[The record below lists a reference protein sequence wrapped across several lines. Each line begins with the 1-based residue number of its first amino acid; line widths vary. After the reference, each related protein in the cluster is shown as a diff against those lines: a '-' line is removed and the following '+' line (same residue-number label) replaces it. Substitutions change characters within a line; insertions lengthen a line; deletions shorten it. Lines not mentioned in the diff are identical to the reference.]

1 MLVINIG
8 CKLQGIQMKKYSYV
22 YIITNKRNG
31 TLYVGVTSNLIKRI
45 YEHKNGF
52 VDSFSKKYKLHK
64 LVYYEQHLDIV
75 AAITREKQIK
85 KWNRL
90 WKLKLIESLN
100 HKWCDLYEL
109 II

>member
-1 MLVINIG
+1 MN
-8 CKLQGIQMKKYSYV
+8 KYSYV

-31 TLYVGVTSNLIKRI
+31 TLYVGVTSDLVKRI

-52 VDSFSKKYKLHK
+52 VDGFSKKYKLHK
-64 LVYYEQHLDIV
+64 LVYYEQHLDIE

-90 WKLKLIESLN
+90 WKLKLIESFN
-100 HKWCDLYEL
+100 HE
-109 II
+109 

>member
-1 MLVINIG
+1 MSR
-8 CKLQGIQMKKYSYV
+8 YSYV

-31 TLYVGVTSNLIKRI
+31 TLYVGVTSNLAKRI

-52 VDSFSKKYKLHK
+52 VNSFSKKYKLDK
-64 LVYYEQHLDIV
+64 LVYYEQHLDIE

-90 WKLKLIESLN
+90 WKLKLIESFN
-100 HKWCDLYEL
+100 HEWRDLYQL
-109 II
+109 IS

>member
-1 MLVINIG
+1 MN
-8 CKLQGIQMKKYSYV
+8 KYSYV

-31 TLYVGVTSNLIKRI
+31 TLYVGVTSDLVKRI

-64 LVYYEQHLDIV
+64 LVYYEQHLDIE

-90 WKLKLIESLN
+90 WKLKLIESFN
-100 HKWCDLYEL
+100 HEWRDLYEL